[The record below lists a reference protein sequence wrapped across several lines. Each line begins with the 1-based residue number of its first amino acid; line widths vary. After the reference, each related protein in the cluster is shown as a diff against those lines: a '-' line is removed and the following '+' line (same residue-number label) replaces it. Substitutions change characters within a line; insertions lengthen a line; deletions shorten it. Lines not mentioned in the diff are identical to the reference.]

1 MSKRLKAK
9 TKINTQVDFTN
20 ITWNDTDF
28 AITTKP
34 ITFVIGYPANDK
46 IVPSSSTKKC
56 SFMCSLLKKV
66 SSFLTRRNNAIK

>member
-1 MSKRLKAK
+1 MSKG
-9 TKINTQVDFTN
+9 INPKRITWDEVD
-20 ITWNDTDF
+20 WNDTDF